1 MLRGMRWLLIS
12 KILMK
17 CGPLGHTNLPLF
29 SRYFTCI
36 DMVIFLI
43 ALAVSAACARFRSFI
58 VARLWRTMVVWR
70 LILAT
75 EVAFVVMVV
84 RIMAVLSVVVVVAIA
99 AARLA
104 IFGVIAAL
112 LVGVLGLVTMDVA
125 RFAGKL
131 WRSLLLGLVAFV
143 VAVARRFIAAIAI
156 AIVAITATA
165 RGTAF
170 VGHVP
175 HLVVVPVLSRASLSF
190 ILFAVSLFELNF
202 CLPLLFL
209 IL

>member
-12 KILMK
+12 KILTR
-17 CGPLGHTNLPLF
+17 CGPLDHTDLPLF

-36 DMVIFLI
+36 HMVIFLV
-43 ALAVSAACARFRSFI
+43 ALAVSAACARFHSFI
-58 VARLWRTMVVWR
+58 VARLWRTVVVRR

-75 EVAFVVMVV
+75 EVAFVVMVCV
-84 RIMAVLSVVVVVAIA
+84 MAALSVFVVVAIA

-112 LVGVLGLVTMDVA
+112 LVGVLGLVAMDVA
-125 RFAGKL
+125 RFTSKL
-131 WRSLLLGLVAFV
+131 RRSLPLGLVAFV
-143 VAVARRFIAAIAI
+143 VAVARLFIAVIAI
-156 AIVAITATA
+156 AIVAIIATA

-175 HLVVVPVLSRASLSF
+175 HLVVVPVFGRALLSF
-190 ILFAVSLFELNF
+190 KFFAVSLFELN
-202 CLPLLFL
+202 L
-209 IL
+209 